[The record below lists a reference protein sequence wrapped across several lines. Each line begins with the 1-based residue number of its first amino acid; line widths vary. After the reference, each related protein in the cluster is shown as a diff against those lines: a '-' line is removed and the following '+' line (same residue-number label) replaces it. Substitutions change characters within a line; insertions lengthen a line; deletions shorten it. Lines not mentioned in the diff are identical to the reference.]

1 MHINLR
7 DIMVTSSGADS
18 QETKINA
25 EMVESERTMTLV
37 TETGTANPIANC
49 PNQTRTRANRISG
62 GEAGRCHSVSG
73 LLNAYTEPN
82 QTVNR

>member
-25 EMVESERTMTLV
+25 EVVKSDRTMTLV
-37 TETGTANPIANC
+37 TETGTANPRANC
-49 PNQTRTRANRISG
+49 PNQTRTRANRISE
-62 GEAGRCHSVSG
+62 GEAGRCNSVSG